1 MPGQR
6 MKSTVSRVRSLLD
19 LAGHNV
25 FDPSGAGG
33 DARAPSSALRPRMS
47 PEIGTQYAIHE
58 LARLFGGV
66 LLRHLDRLV
75 HRDAGRD
82 VRAVADLVEGEAED
96 VAADGGDPFQLPP
109 RGQAAADPTPPRL
122 LPRDPA
128 DHVAHVPPVRV

>member
-1 MPGQR
+1 
-6 MKSTVSRVRSLLD
+6 MKSTVLRVRNLLD

-33 DARAPSSALRPRMS
+33 DARAPSSALRPRMR
-47 PEIGTQYAIHE
+47 PEIGSQNAVHE

-82 VRAVADLVEGEAED
+82 VRAIADLVEGEAED
-96 VAADGGDPFQLPP
+96 VAVDVGDPFQLPT
-109 RGQAAADPTPPRL
+109 RGEVADDPIQRRL
-122 LPRDPA
+122 LA
-128 DHVAHVPPVRV
+128 